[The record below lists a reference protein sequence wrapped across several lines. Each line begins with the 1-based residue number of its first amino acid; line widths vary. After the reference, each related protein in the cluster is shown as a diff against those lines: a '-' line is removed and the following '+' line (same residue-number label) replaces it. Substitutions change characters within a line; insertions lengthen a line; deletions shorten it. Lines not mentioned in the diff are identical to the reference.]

1 MKRKAL
7 YDYIREEIINE
18 LTLAEDNTA
27 LVTTKVGGTKPI
39 AFKNASELNP
49 LKGDSN
55 VTSITTTAGQK
66 LKEMAR
72 TPNNIKLGDPA
83 KVALIKKLYSGTWKG
98 NMLDVVEKAGEDGIS
113 QLQLALAVGKKS
125 QPEINPA
132 VSEFLKV
139 GAFALSKIVDT
150 SAETPAAASSSEEDW
165 VADPDVKDD
174 WEKAEDEDSDETS
187 KGPSASDIKAAERT
201 AKLSGGKGYAKQL
214 SPEDEE
220 KYNKIKA
227 GILAK
232 VEKISKMPKGKQSS
246 SDEMK
251 VLRALIK
258 REDIQKL
265 FRNKGTSLNN
275 LVSDVIGS

>member
-1 MKRKAL
+1 MKHKEL
-7 YDYIREEIINE
+7 YNYIREEIINE
-18 LTLAEDNTA
+18 LSEDIGADKAAQDAKKVAIDKEIVALQKKKTELSKGPQSPLAEMD
-27 LVTTKVGGTKPI
+27 L
-39 AFKNASELNP
+39 E
-49 LKGDSN
+49 
-55 VTSITTTAGQK
+55 
-66 LKEMAR
+66 EMAR

-83 KVALIKKLYSGTWKG
+83 KVALIKKLYSSTWKG

-187 KGPSASDIKAAERT
+187 KGPSTSDIKAAERA

-265 FRNKGTSLNN
+265 FKSKGTSLNN